1 MWQCGLGSLRA
12 LQARG
17 GCAGKGRGQPPGK
30 GTVGGPQLCFLPT
43 AGEGN
48 SCREGPTG
56 VSRAGV
62 GCSRAEGSQAAGGL
76 RPQAVTQADWPP
88 GAGTGWNRGHAE
100 PSPAGCRRC
109 PLSVSGSG
117 RQTFG
122 GLSVFRREGVLTTRC
137 AERVAEGVGDLGSPL
152 TQHRSPKVPSRGPW
166 DLRGPSEQ
174 RPPLNSLTWLTA
186 GASRWP
192 AGAAGGT
199 PPRPPGRPAGPT
211 GPGLGAPR
219 RVCPT
224 RGRCPPH
231 SLLSVRGSVPWVRD
245 RPWAHTRLASSPC
258 SRCGRGRPERAD
270 AAPLRPSR
278 RSQRPVHVERPPRP
292 ERARLGSGCARGHSP
307 ASLCPDQKWRNDIFL
322 SMLCRPP
329 PLSRNHI

>member
-1 MWQCGLGSLRA
+1 MPPLPAKCLR
-12 LQARG
+12 LQ
-17 GCAGKGRGQPPGK
+17 
-30 GTVGGPQLCFLPT
+30 TSDFWGPKCLP
-43 AGEGN
+43 A
-48 SCREGPTG
+48 
-56 VSRAGV
+56 
-62 GCSRAEGSQAAGGL
+62 
-76 RPQAVTQADWPP
+76 
-88 GAGTGWNRGHAE
+88 
-100 PSPAGCRRC
+100 RRC
-109 PLSVSGSG
+109 
-117 RQTFG
+117 
-122 GLSVFRREGVLTTRC
+122 LTTRC

-174 RPPLNSLTWLTA
+174 RPLLNSLTWLTA

-199 PPRPPGRPAGPT
+199 PPRPPGRPARPT
-211 GPGLGAPR
+211 GPSLEAPR

-224 RGRCPPH
+224 RGRCPPR
-231 SLLSVRGSVPWVRD
+231 SPLSARGSVPWVRD

-278 RSQRPVHVERPPRP
+278 RSRRPVHVERPRRP

-307 ASLCPDQKWRNDIFL
+307 ASLCPDQKWRNDVFL

-329 PLSRNHI
+329 PPSRNHI